1 MNRLKILVAWS
12 LSFSLFL
19 TACDPGVWE
28 YGYLYN
34 PKGVLYRLYEAL
46 RTNDANGDW
55 GILFEG
61 KMTCVYSSEE
71 GIRSLR
77 RTLGDLNTLQE
88 RLSALEPERL
98 SKLPGEQYRVRVLR
112 KSNGSPVLTFRI
124 RCTHE
129 TSNGSTAHFCSIA
142 DVQNHVL
149 GNPRVEVCEGL

>member
-1 MNRLKILVAWS
+1 MKAKMPWIAMS
-12 LSFSLFL
+12 LLGSTLLS
-19 TACDPGVWE
+19 ACDPGLWE

-71 GIRSLR
+71 GVDSLKR
-77 RTLGDLNTLQE
+77 ALGNLETVRD
-88 RLSALEPERL
+88 RFKALEPERL
-98 SKLPGEQYRVRVLR
+98 LNLPGEQYRVRVLQAAT
-112 KSNGSPVLTFRI
+112 GAPALTFRI

-129 TSNGSTAHFCSIA
+129 KSNGSTAHFCSIA
-142 DVQNHVL
+142 DLKNHIT
-149 GNPRVEVCEGL
+149 GTPKIEVCETL